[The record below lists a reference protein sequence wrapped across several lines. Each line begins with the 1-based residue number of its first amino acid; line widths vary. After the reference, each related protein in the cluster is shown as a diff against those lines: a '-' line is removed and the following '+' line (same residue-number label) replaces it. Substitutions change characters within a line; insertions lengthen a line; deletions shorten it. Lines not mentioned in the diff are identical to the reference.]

1 MTNEEILQLIKHG
14 TGDRQQL
21 MLQLYEQNRGMIYKT
36 VCPFIGAGG
45 NDADDLMQT
54 AYFGLCEA
62 VERYDPEKGAF
73 ISYLPHWI
81 RAAVSKILQ
90 QGELPGYMRERIR
103 AYKKAVAEYQTQT
116 GEYPTDKYLQNALG
130 FSQQQLERIREAA
143 LQAMAVSMSEAVQGH
158 EDLTIE
164 DALEDDRDMIGELID
179 RIDTQAEA
187 AELWQEVES
196 LDDRQAEALRLKCRE
211 DLPVRE
217 VADRMQITAGQARL
231 AIEKGCN
238 ELQRKKNVQR
248 IGRERGYHYSSG
260 DLFGGGLGRFRITG
274 ESIIETA
281 VLRALGEFEDP

>member
-1 MTNEEILQLIKHG
+1 
-14 TGDRQQL
+14 
-21 MLQLYEQNRGMIYKT
+21 
-36 VCPFIGAGG
+36 
-45 NDADDLMQT
+45 
-54 AYFGLCEA
+54 
-62 VERYDPEKGAF
+62 
-73 ISYLPHWI
+73 
-81 RAAVSKILQ
+81 
-90 QGELPGYMRERIR
+90 MRERIR

-248 IGRERGYHYSSG
+248 IGRERGYQYSSG